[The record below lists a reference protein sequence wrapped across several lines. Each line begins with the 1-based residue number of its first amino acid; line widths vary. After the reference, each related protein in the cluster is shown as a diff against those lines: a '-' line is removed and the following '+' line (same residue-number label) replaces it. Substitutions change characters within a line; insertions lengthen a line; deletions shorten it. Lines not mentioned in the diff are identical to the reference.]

1 MKQNLPHNYNA
12 AVLALGGRVYRKV
25 AHNTFL
31 MRRDAGAIAVRYH
44 HTDVVTF
51 YSDGRTV
58 LDTGGW
64 DTNTTRERIRWC
76 GIPCC
81 TQDGVTSIGYG
92 GFEWVLRDGM
102 TLYPNGT
109 VSGTEAETP
118 DEARRAIRAAKRR
131 ARLQRNA
138 ETRAANQKRLEAN
151 AERAARGD
159 RPFMVG
165 GIVGPKGPS

>member
-12 AVLALGGRVYRKV
+12 AVLALGGRLYRKI
-25 AHNTFL
+25 AHNTHL
-31 MRRDAGAIAVRYH
+31 MRRDTGAIAVRYH

-64 DTNTTRERIRWC
+64 DTNTTRERIRRC
-76 GIPCC
+76 GIPCS
-81 TQDGVTSIGYG
+81 TQDGVTSIRFG

-109 VSGTEAETP
+109 TSGSSVETP
-118 DEARRAIRAAKRR
+118 EDTRRANRARKRRKRREAREQKLCAIAARRAVS
-131 ARLQRNA
+131 L
-138 ETRAANQKRLEAN
+138 
-151 AERAARGD
+151 
-159 RPFMVG
+159 
-165 GIVGPKGPS
+165 